1 MYFWR
6 VFLFSNH
13 GILNSSFRKEISM
26 TISAPRWDMTNVY
39 PSLESKE
46 FKNAIK
52 KYKST
57 LDEMEVFYKKASKAD
72 SKTEPKKLGKLLG
85 ESVDRFNTLFEL
97 SNTISPFIYAF
108 VSTDSRNKE
117 AMRAL
122 SEFEQMSVQA
132 SVLNTRFQAWVGKL
146 GKAAV
151 KKAARTNAS
160 AKTHEFALNES
171 VDQSKYMMSEAEEIL
186 AAELTLSGG
195 NAFGKLQG
203 TITSQLS
210 VDFEL
215 DGKLQKLP
223 MPALINLRSHPDELT
238 RRRGYEAE
246 NIAWEG
252 VKETLAACM
261 NGVKGEAL
269 TLNKKR
275 GREDAIHSSIDMA
288 RLDRATL
295 NAILGAMKD
304 SFPMF
309 QKYFK
314 HKAKLLG
321 KEKLAWWDVSAPMG
335 KTDKVYSFEE
345 ARNFIISNF
354 NQFSPELGA
363 FAQRAFDNNWI
374 DAEQREGKRGGAFCM
389 GIAGVKESR
398 ILSNFDGSFDQVST
412 LAHELGH
419 AFHNECANQAG
430 KTQIQQSTPM
440 TLAETASI
448 MCETIVTEAVL
459 KQVTDPEEI
468 LAVLEAQMNNASA
481 IIVDIYSRYLFEKE
495 VFERRE
501 KSELSADD
509 LNDIMER
516 AQKATYGEGLD
527 ERYLQKFMWT
537 WKPHYYSS
545 GLSFYNYPYAFGL
558 LFATGLYAIYQKRG
572 ADFVPDYKNLLAST
586 GENRAAEIADRFGI
600 NIRTKKFWTDSLAII
615 GTRVERYCE
624 L

>member
-1 MYFWR
+1 MALS
-6 VFLFSNH
+6 V
-13 GILNSSFRKEISM
+13 
-26 TISAPRWDMTNVY
+26 PRWDMTNVY

-46 FKNAIK
+46 FKNALK
-52 KYKST
+52 KYKSL
-57 LDEMEVFYKKASKAD
+57 LDDMEVFFKKASKAD
-72 SKTEPKKLGKLLG
+72 SKTEAKKLGKLLG
-85 ESVDRFNTLFEL
+85 ESVDRFNELFNL
-97 SNTISPFIYAF
+97 SGTIEPYIYSF
-108 VSTDSRNKE
+108 VSTDSRNKD
-117 AMRAL
+117 AMRIL

-132 SVLNTRFQAWVGKL
+132 SVLNTKFKAWVGKL

-151 KKAARTNAS
+151 KKS
-160 AKTHEFALNES
+160 AKTNISANAHEFILGES
-171 VDQSKYMMSEAEEIL
+171 VEQSKYMMSEAEEIL

-203 TITSQLS
+203 TVTSQLS

-215 DGKLQKLP
+215 DGKTQKMP
-223 MPALINLRSHPDELT
+223 MPALINLRSHPDENT
-238 RRRGYEAE
+238 RHRGYDAE
-246 NIAWEG
+246 NIAWEA

-261 NGVKGEAL
+261 NGVKGEAI

-275 GREDAIHSSIDMA
+275 GREDAIHASIDFA
-288 RLDRATL
+288 RMDRATL
-295 NAILGAMKD
+295 DAMLGAMKD

-314 HKAKLLG
+314 HKAKLID
-321 KEKLAWWDVSAPMG
+321 KEKLAWWDVMAPMG
-335 KTDKVYSFEE
+335 RTDKVYSFEE
-345 ARNFIISNF
+345 ARDFIVSNF

-363 FAQRAFDNNWI
+363 FAKRAFDNNWI
-374 DAEQREGKRGGAFCM
+374 DAEQRDGKRGGAFCM
-389 GIAGVKESR
+389 GLAGVKESR

-419 AFHNECANQAG
+419 AFHNECAYQVG
-430 KTQIQQSTPM
+430 KTDLQQSTPM

-459 KQVTDPEEI
+459 KQVSDPQEE
-468 LAVLEAQMNNASA
+468 LAIIEAQMNNATGV
-481 IIVDIYSRYLFEKE
+481 IVDIYSRYLFEKE

-509 LNDIMER
+509 LNEIMER
-516 AQKATYGEGLD
+516 AQKATYGDGLD
-527 ERYLQKFMWT
+527 DHYLQKFMWT

-545 GLSFYNYPYAFGL
+545 GFSFYNYPYAFGL

-586 GENRAAEIADRFGI
+586 GEKRAAELADRFGI
-600 NIRTKKFWTDSLAII
+600 NIRTKKFWADSLAII
-615 GTRVERYCE
+615 GQRVDRYCE